1 MPLLKN
7 IEKTIALES
16 NISNQN
22 EIIKN
27 KGNKLINDNEKI
39 KLLFQIKK
47 QLILKLIIVKKLPHL
62 LLIF

>member
-1 MPLLKN
+1 LLKN

-27 KGNKLINDNEKI
+27 KGNKLNNDNEKI

-47 QLILKLIIVKKLPHL
+47 QLILKLIIVKELPHL

>member
-7 IEKTIALES
+7 IEKTITLES

-47 QLILKLIIVKKLPHL
+47 QLILKLIIVKELPHL

>member
-1 MPLLKN
+1 MLKN
-7 IEKTIALES
+7 IEKTITLES

-27 KGNKLINDNEKI
+27 KENKLINDNEKI

-47 QLILKLIIVKKLPHL
+47 QLILKLIIVKKLSHL
-62 LLIF
+62 LLMI